1 MIGFVRRLWAAAPL
15 ATLVLA
21 VALAA
26 SAFFGT
32 RAVMFSI
39 YWKDPAHREQQIASW
54 MTPGYIA
61 HSWQVPRE
69 VVLDALDAPVPPPR
83 GPMNLEELAA
93 LNGVSVETLITETE
107 TAIAVFRAGQ
117 DAEAAQ

>member
-1 MIGFVRRLWAAAPL
+1 MFALARKVWNAAPL
-15 ATLVLA
+15 ATLLLA
-21 VALAA
+21 AALLA

-32 RAVMFSI
+32 RAVLFTV
-39 YWKDPAHREQQIASW
+39 YWADPARREQQIAPW

-69 VVLDALDAPVPPPR
+69 VVFDALRAPVPPPR

-93 LNGVSVETLITETE
+93 LNGVSVDELIAEAE
-107 TAIAVFRAGQ
+107 AAIAAFRAEQ
-117 DAEAAQ
+117 RAEAAQ